1 MLVRLGV
8 VACLF
13 WLHFAYATTLKIIN
27 IVPFG
32 SSSVKIL
39 FNQEV
44 KKFKEVSL
52 KNFKSYLELE
62 AILTIPKK
70 HYQFSKQSSITI
82 AQFSPKLARVVISH
96 APKMTYEVKILKDKL
111 YVSIVEKKP
120 LVRHQMAPKPP
131 KHHALKHP
139 TPKPAPKSIKKEAK
153 EKTPIKHAHSKHA
166 HSPLNERS
174 AKKEIPKKEIP
185 KKEILKKEI
194 LKKEILKK
202 EIPKKEI
209 LKKEIPKKEILKKE
223 IPKKE
228 IPKKEILKKE
238 ILKKEI
244 LKKEILKKEIPKKE
258 ILKKEIPKKEILKK
272 EIPKKEIP
280 KKEILKKEI
289 PKKEILKKEILKK
302 EILKKEIPKKEILKK
317 EIPKKEA
324 ENESKNQVFIAE
336 KNDTFI
342 KTKRK
347 KHKKIVLDAGHGGK
361 DCGAM
366 SANLVCEKDIVLE
379 VVKFLHKELKKRGYS
394 VLLTRDKDIYIDLV
408 GRTELAN
415 RKSADLFI
423 SVHANSIPKHS
434 TSNAHGIETY
444 FLSTARSERA
454 RKVAEQ
460 ENKDDVNLM
469 DYFSKSLLLNSLNT
483 QRLIVSNKLAIDVQ
497 YGMLQSIRKN
507 YPDVV
512 DGGVREGPFWVLAGA
527 LMPSI
532 LIEIGYNSH
541 AIESK
546 RIQSKPYQ
554 KILAKGIADGIDSFF
569 SKND

>member
-13 WLHFAYATTLKIIN
+13 WLHFACATTLKIIN

-62 AILTIPKK
+62 AVLTIPKK

-82 AQFSPKLARVVISH
+82 AQFSHKLARVVISH

-120 LVRHQMAPKPP
+120 LIRHQMAPKPP

-139 TPKPAPKSIKKEAK
+139 TPKPTPKPIKKEAKEAK
-153 EKTPIKHAHSKHA
+153 EKTPTKHAHSKHA
-166 HSPLNERS
+166 HPPLNERS
-174 AKKEIPKKEIP
+174 AKKEIPKKE
-185 KKEILKKEI
+185 
-194 LKKEILKK
+194 
-202 EIPKKEI
+202 
-209 LKKEIPKKEILKKE
+209 
-223 IPKKE
+223 
-228 IPKKEILKKE
+228 
-238 ILKKEI
+238 
-244 LKKEILKKEIPKKE
+244 
-258 ILKKEIPKKEILKK
+258 
-272 EIPKKEIP
+272 
-280 KKEILKKEI
+280 
-289 PKKEILKKEILKK
+289 
-302 EILKKEIPKKEILKK
+302 
-317 EIPKKEA
+317 A
-324 ENESKNQVFIAE
+324 ENEGKNQVFIAE
-336 KNDTFI
+336 KNDAFI

-415 RKSADLFI
+415 KKGADLFI
-423 SVHANSIPKHS
+423 SVHANSIPKRS
-434 TSNAHGIETY
+434 ISNAHGIETY

>member
-8 VACLF
+8 VACLL

-70 HYQFSKQSSITI
+70 HYQFSKQSFITI
-82 AQFSPKLARVVISH
+82 AQFSPKLVRVVISH
-96 APKMTYEVKILKDKL
+96 APKMTYEIKILKDKL

-139 TPKPAPKSIKKEAK
+139 TPKSIKKEAK
-153 EKTPIKHAHSKHA
+153 EKTPTKHVCSKHT
-166 HSPLNERS
+166 HSQLNDRS

-185 KKEILKKEI
+185 KKEI
-194 LKKEILKK
+194 
-202 EIPKKEI
+202 P
-209 LKKEIPKKEILKKE
+209 KKE

-228 IPKKEILKKE
+228 IPKKEI
-238 ILKKEI
+238 
-244 LKKEILKKEIPKKE
+244 P
-258 ILKKEIPKKEILKK
+258 
-272 EIPKKEIP
+272 
-280 KKEILKKEI
+280 
-289 PKKEILKKEILKK
+289 
-302 EILKKEIPKKEILKK
+302 KK

-342 KTKRK
+342 KTKHK

-415 RKSADLFI
+415 KKGADLFI
-423 SVHANSIPKHS
+423 SVHANSIPKRS

>member
-13 WLHFAYATTLKIIN
+13 WLHYAYATTLKITN

-32 SSSVKIL
+32 SSSVKMV

-62 AILTIPKK
+62 AVLTIPKK
-70 HYQFSKQSSITI
+70 HYQFSKQSFITI
-82 AQFSPKLARVVISH
+82 AQFSPKLARVVIGY

-111 YVSIVEKKP
+111 YVSIMEKKP
-120 LVRHQMAPKPP
+120 LIRHQMAPKPP
-131 KHHALKHP
+131 KHHALKHTTPKP
-139 TPKPAPKSIKKEAK
+139 TPKPIKKETKEVK
-153 EKTPIKHAHSKHA
+153 EKTPTKHAHSKHA

-174 AKKEIPKKEIP
+174 AKKEIPKKE
-185 KKEILKKEI
+185 
-194 LKKEILKK
+194 
-202 EIPKKEI
+202 
-209 LKKEIPKKEILKKE
+209 
-223 IPKKE
+223 
-228 IPKKEILKKE
+228 
-238 ILKKEI
+238 
-244 LKKEILKKEIPKKE
+244 
-258 ILKKEIPKKEILKK
+258 
-272 EIPKKEIP
+272 
-280 KKEILKKEI
+280 
-289 PKKEILKKEILKK
+289 
-302 EILKKEIPKKEILKK
+302 
-317 EIPKKEA
+317 A
-324 ENESKNQVFIAE
+324 ENESKNQIFIAE
-336 KNDTFI
+336 KNDTWI

-347 KHKKIVLDAGHGGK
+347 KHKRIVLDAGHGGK

-408 GRTELAN
+408 ARTELAN
-415 RKSADLFI
+415 KKSADLFI
-423 SVHANSIPKHS
+423 SVHANSIPKRS

-469 DYFSKSLLLNSLNT
+469 DYFSKSLFLNSLNT

-497 YGMLQSIRKN
+497 YGMLQSVRKN

>member
-13 WLHFAYATTLKIIN
+13 WLHFACAKTLKIIS

-96 APKMTYEVKILKDKL
+96 APKMTYEIKVLKDKL
-111 YVSIVEKKP
+111 YISIVEKKP
-120 LVRHQMAPKPP
+120 LIRHQMALKPP
-131 KHHALKHP
+131 KHHALKHQTPKP
-139 TPKPAPKSIKKEAK
+139 TPKPIKKEAK
-153 EKTPIKHAHSKHA
+153 KSKETKEKTPTKHAHSKHA

-185 KKEILKKEI
+185 
-194 LKKEILKK
+194 
-202 EIPKKEI
+202 
-209 LKKEIPKKEILKKE
+209 
-223 IPKKE
+223 
-228 IPKKEILKKE
+228 
-238 ILKKEI
+238 
-244 LKKEILKKEIPKKE
+244 
-258 ILKKEIPKKEILKK
+258 
-272 EIPKKEIP
+272 
-280 KKEILKKEI
+280 
-289 PKKEILKKEILKK
+289 
-302 EILKKEIPKKEILKK
+302 KK

>member
-13 WLHFAYATTLKIIN
+13 WLHFACATTLKIIN

-32 SSSVKIL
+32 SSSVKIS
-39 FNQEV
+39 FNQEI

-120 LVRHQMAPKPP
+120 LIRHQMVPKPP

-153 EKTPIKHAHSKHA
+153 EIKEKTPTKHAHSKHA
-166 HSPLNERS
+166 HSQLNERS
-174 AKKEIPKKEIP
+174 TKKEIPKKEV
-185 KKEILKKEI
+185 
-194 LKKEILKK
+194 
-202 EIPKKEI
+202 
-209 LKKEIPKKEILKKE
+209 
-223 IPKKE
+223 
-228 IPKKEILKKE
+228 
-238 ILKKEI
+238 
-244 LKKEILKKEIPKKE
+244 
-258 ILKKEIPKKEILKK
+258 
-272 EIPKKEIP
+272 
-280 KKEILKKEI
+280 
-289 PKKEILKKEILKK
+289 
-302 EILKKEIPKKEILKK
+302 
-317 EIPKKEA
+317 

-336 KNDTFI
+336 KNDVFI
-342 KTKRK
+342 KIKRK

-408 GRTELAN
+408 ARTELAN
-415 RKSADLFI
+415 KKSADLFI
-423 SVHANSIPKHS
+423 SVHANSIPKRS

-460 ENKDDVNLM
+460 ENKDNVNLM

-512 DGGVREGPFWVLAGA
+512 DGGVREGPFWVLVGA

>member
-13 WLHFAYATTLKIIN
+13 WLHFAYATTLKITN

-32 SSSVKIL
+32 SSSVKMV

-44 KKFKEVSL
+44 KKFKEVPL

-70 HYQFSKQSSITI
+70 HYQFSKQSFITI
-82 AQFSPKLARVVISH
+82 AQFSPKLARVVIGY
-96 APKMTYEVKILKDKL
+96 APKMTYEIKILKNKL

-120 LVRHQMAPKPP
+120 LIRHQITPKPP
-131 KHHALKHP
+131 KHHALKHTMPKP
-139 TPKPAPKSIKKEAK
+139 TPKPIKKEAK
-153 EKTPIKHAHSKHA
+153 EVKEKTPTKHAHLKHA

-174 AKKEIPKKEIP
+174 A
-185 KKEILKKEI
+185 
-194 LKKEILKK
+194 
-202 EIPKKEI
+202 
-209 LKKEIPKKEILKKE
+209 
-223 IPKKE
+223 
-228 IPKKEILKKE
+228 
-238 ILKKEI
+238 
-244 LKKEILKKEIPKKE
+244 
-258 ILKKEIPKKEILKK
+258 
-272 EIPKKEIP
+272 
-280 KKEILKKEI
+280 
-289 PKKEILKKEILKK
+289 
-302 EILKKEIPKKEILKK
+302 KK

-408 GRTELAN
+408 ARTELAN
-415 RKSADLFI
+415 KKGADLFI
-423 SVHANSIPKHS
+423 SVHANSIPKRS

-469 DYFSKSLLLNSLNT
+469 DYFSKSLFLNSLNT

-497 YGMLQSIRKN
+497 YGMLQSVRKN

>member
-13 WLHFAYATTLKIIN
+13 WLHYAYATTLKITN

-32 SSSVKIL
+32 SSSVRIS

-70 HYQFSKQSSITI
+70 HYQFSKQSFITI
-82 AQFSPKLARVVISH
+82 AQFSPKLARVVIGY

-111 YVSIVEKKP
+111 YVSIMEKKP
-120 LVRHQMAPKPP
+120 LIRHQMVLKPP
-131 KHHALKHP
+131 KHHALKHQTPKP
-139 TPKPAPKSIKKEAK
+139 TPKPIKKEAK
-153 EKTPIKHAHSKHA
+153 KTKEKTSTKHAHSKHA

-174 AKKEIPKKEIP
+174 AKKEIPKKE
-185 KKEILKKEI
+185 
-194 LKKEILKK
+194 
-202 EIPKKEI
+202 
-209 LKKEIPKKEILKKE
+209 
-223 IPKKE
+223 
-228 IPKKEILKKE
+228 
-238 ILKKEI
+238 
-244 LKKEILKKEIPKKE
+244 
-258 ILKKEIPKKEILKK
+258 
-272 EIPKKEIP
+272 
-280 KKEILKKEI
+280 
-289 PKKEILKKEILKK
+289 
-302 EILKKEIPKKEILKK
+302 
-317 EIPKKEA
+317 A
-324 ENESKNQVFIAE
+324 ENESKNPIFIAE
-336 KNDTFI
+336 KNDTWI

-408 GRTELAN
+408 ARTELAN
-415 RKSADLFI
+415 KKGADLFI
-423 SVHANSIPKHS
+423 SVHANSIPKRS

-469 DYFSKSLLLNSLNT
+469 DYFSKSLFLNSLNT

-497 YGMLQSIRKN
+497 YGMLQSVRKN

>member
-13 WLHFAYATTLKIIN
+13 WLHFAYATTLKITN

-32 SSSVKIL
+32 SSSVKMV

-44 KKFKEVSL
+44 KKFKEVPL

-70 HYQFSKQSSITI
+70 HYQFSKQSFITI
-82 AQFSPKLARVVISH
+82 AQFSPKLARVVIGY
-96 APKMTYEVKILKDKL
+96 APKMTYEVKILKNKL

-120 LVRHQMAPKPP
+120 LIRHQMAPKPP
-131 KHHALKHP
+131 KHHALKHT
-139 TPKPAPKSIKKEAK
+139 TPKPAPKPIKKEAK
-153 EKTPIKHAHSKHA
+153 EVKEKTPTKHAHSKHA

-174 AKKEIPKKEIP
+174 AKKEIPKKE
-185 KKEILKKEI
+185 
-194 LKKEILKK
+194 
-202 EIPKKEI
+202 
-209 LKKEIPKKEILKKE
+209 
-223 IPKKE
+223 
-228 IPKKEILKKE
+228 
-238 ILKKEI
+238 
-244 LKKEILKKEIPKKE
+244 
-258 ILKKEIPKKEILKK
+258 
-272 EIPKKEIP
+272 
-280 KKEILKKEI
+280 
-289 PKKEILKKEILKK
+289 
-302 EILKKEIPKKEILKK
+302 
-317 EIPKKEA
+317 A
-324 ENESKNQVFIAE
+324 ENESKNPIFIAE

-408 GRTELAN
+408 ARTELAN
-415 RKSADLFI
+415 KKGADLFI
-423 SVHANSIPKHS
+423 SVHANSIPKRS

-469 DYFSKSLLLNSLNT
+469 DYFSKSLFLNSLNT

-497 YGMLQSIRKN
+497 YGMLQSVRKN

-512 DGGVREGPFWVLAGA
+512 DGGVR
-527 LMPSI
+527 
-532 LIEIGYNSH
+532 
-541 AIESK
+541 
-546 RIQSKPYQ
+546 
-554 KILAKGIADGIDSFF
+554 
-569 SKND
+569 

>member
-8 VACLF
+8 VACLL

-44 KKFKEVSL
+44 KKFKEVPL

-62 AILTIPKK
+62 AVLTIPKK

-82 AQFSPKLARVVISH
+82 AQFSPKLARVVISY

-120 LVRHQMAPKPP
+120 LVRHQMVPKPP
-131 KHHALKHP
+131 KHHALNHQ
-139 TPKPAPKSIKKEAK
+139 TPKPVPKSIKKETK

-174 AKKEIPKKEIP
+174 A
-185 KKEILKKEI
+185 
-194 LKKEILKK
+194 
-202 EIPKKEI
+202 
-209 LKKEIPKKEILKKE
+209 
-223 IPKKE
+223 
-228 IPKKEILKKE
+228 
-238 ILKKEI
+238 
-244 LKKEILKKEIPKKE
+244 
-258 ILKKEIPKKEILKK
+258 
-272 EIPKKEIP
+272 
-280 KKEILKKEI
+280 
-289 PKKEILKKEILKK
+289 
-302 EILKKEIPKKEILKK
+302 KK

-408 GRTELAN
+408 ARTELAN
-415 RKSADLFI
+415 KKSADLFI

-469 DYFSKSLLLNSLNT
+469 DYFSKSLFLNSLNT

>member
-8 VACLF
+8 VACLL
-13 WLHFAYATTLKIIN
+13 WLHFAYATTLKITN

-32 SSSVKIL
+32 SSSVKVV
-39 FNQEV
+39 FNQEI

-70 HYQFSKQSSITI
+70 HYQFSKQSFITI
-82 AQFSPKLARVVISH
+82 AQFSPKLARVVIGY

-120 LVRHQMAPKPP
+120 LARHQMVLKPP
-131 KHHALKHP
+131 KHHALKHQ
-139 TPKPAPKSIKKEAK
+139 TPKPAPKPIKKEAK
-153 EKTPIKHAHSKHA
+153 KSKDTKEKTPTKHARSKHA

-185 KKEILKKEI
+185 KKE
-194 LKKEILKK
+194 
-202 EIPKKEI
+202 
-209 LKKEIPKKEILKKE
+209 
-223 IPKKE
+223 
-228 IPKKEILKKE
+228 
-238 ILKKEI
+238 
-244 LKKEILKKEIPKKE
+244 
-258 ILKKEIPKKEILKK
+258 
-272 EIPKKEIP
+272 
-280 KKEILKKEI
+280 
-289 PKKEILKKEILKK
+289 
-302 EILKKEIPKKEILKK
+302 
-317 EIPKKEA
+317 A
-324 ENESKNQVFIAE
+324 ENESKNPIFIAE

-394 VLLTRDKDIYIDLV
+394 VLLTRDKDVYIDLV
-408 GRTELAN
+408 ARTELAN
-415 RKSADLFI
+415 KKGADLFI

>member
-32 SSSVKIL
+32 SSSVKIS
-39 FNQEV
+39 FNQEI

-120 LVRHQMAPKPP
+120 LTRHQMVPKPP

-153 EKTPIKHAHSKHA
+153 EIKEKTPTKHARSKHT
-166 HSPLNERS
+166 HSQLNERS
-174 AKKEIPKKEIP
+174 A
-185 KKEILKKEI
+185 
-194 LKKEILKK
+194 
-202 EIPKKEI
+202 
-209 LKKEIPKKEILKKE
+209 
-223 IPKKE
+223 
-228 IPKKEILKKE
+228 
-238 ILKKEI
+238 
-244 LKKEILKKEIPKKE
+244 
-258 ILKKEIPKKEILKK
+258 
-272 EIPKKEIP
+272 
-280 KKEILKKEI
+280 
-289 PKKEILKKEILKK
+289 
-302 EILKKEIPKKEILKK
+302 KK

-336 KNDTFI
+336 KNDVFI

-366 SANLVCEKDIVLE
+366 SANSVCEKDIVLE

-408 GRTELAN
+408 ARTELAN
-415 RKSADLFI
+415 KKSADLFI
-423 SVHANSIPKHS
+423 SVHANSIPKRS
-434 TSNAHGIETY
+434 ISNAHGIETY

-460 ENKDDVNLM
+460 ENKDNVNLM

>member
-13 WLHFAYATTLKIIN
+13 WLHFACATTLKIIN

-32 SSSVKIL
+32 SSSVKIS
-39 FNQEV
+39 FNQEI

-70 HYQFSKQSSITI
+70 HYQFSKQSFITI

-120 LVRHQMAPKPP
+120 LIRHQMAPKPP

-153 EKTPIKHAHSKHA
+153 EIKEKTPTKHARSKHT
-166 HSPLNERS
+166 HSQLNERS
-174 AKKEIPKKEIP
+174 A
-185 KKEILKKEI
+185 
-194 LKKEILKK
+194 
-202 EIPKKEI
+202 
-209 LKKEIPKKEILKKE
+209 
-223 IPKKE
+223 
-228 IPKKEILKKE
+228 
-238 ILKKEI
+238 
-244 LKKEILKKEIPKKE
+244 
-258 ILKKEIPKKEILKK
+258 
-272 EIPKKEIP
+272 
-280 KKEILKKEI
+280 
-289 PKKEILKKEILKK
+289 
-302 EILKKEIPKKEILKK
+302 KK

-336 KNDTFI
+336 KNDAFI

-408 GRTELAN
+408 ARTELAN
-415 RKSADLFI
+415 KKSADLFI
-423 SVHANSIPKHS
+423 SVHANSIPKRS

-460 ENKDDVNLM
+460 ENKDNVNLM

>member
-70 HYQFSKQSSITI
+70 RYQFSKQSSITI
-82 AQFSPKLARVVISH
+82 AQFSPRLARVVISH

-120 LVRHQMAPKPP
+120 LVRHQMAPKTP

-139 TPKPAPKSIKKEAK
+139 TPKPTPKPIKKETKETK
-153 EKTPIKHAHSKHA
+153 EKTPTKHAHSKHA
-166 HSPLNERS
+166 HSPLNERN
-174 AKKEIPKKEIP
+174 A
-185 KKEILKKEI
+185 KKEILKKE
-194 LKKEILKK
+194 
-202 EIPKKEI
+202 
-209 LKKEIPKKEILKKE
+209 
-223 IPKKE
+223 
-228 IPKKEILKKE
+228 
-238 ILKKEI
+238 
-244 LKKEILKKEIPKKE
+244 
-258 ILKKEIPKKEILKK
+258 
-272 EIPKKEIP
+272 
-280 KKEILKKEI
+280 
-289 PKKEILKKEILKK
+289 
-302 EILKKEIPKKEILKK
+302 
-317 EIPKKEA
+317 A
-324 ENESKNQVFIAE
+324 ENEGKNQVFIAE
-336 KNDTFI
+336 KNDAFI

-423 SVHANSIPKHS
+423 SVHANSIPKRS

-497 YGMLQSIRKN
+497 YGMLQSVRKN

>member
-1 MLVRLGV
+1 MRLGV

-13 WLHFAYATTLKIIN
+13 WLHFACATTLKIIN

-32 SSSVKIL
+32 SSSVKIS
-39 FNQEV
+39 FNQEI
-44 KKFKEVSL
+44 KTFKEVSL

-120 LVRHQMAPKPP
+120 LIRHQMAPKPP

-139 TPKPAPKSIKKEAK
+139 TPKPTPKSIKKEAK
-153 EKTPIKHAHSKHA
+153 EKTPTKHASSKHA
-166 HSPLNERS
+166 HSQLNERS

-185 KKEILKKEI
+185 KKEI
-194 LKKEILKK
+194 
-202 EIPKKEI
+202 
-209 LKKEIPKKEILKKE
+209 
-223 IPKKE
+223 
-228 IPKKEILKKE
+228 
-238 ILKKEI
+238 
-244 LKKEILKKEIPKKE
+244 
-258 ILKKEIPKKEILKK
+258 
-272 EIPKKEIP
+272 
-280 KKEILKKEI
+280 
-289 PKKEILKKEILKK
+289 
-302 EILKKEIPKKEILKK
+302 
-317 EIPKKEA
+317 PKKEA
-324 ENESKNQVFIAE
+324 ENESKNQVFIVE
-336 KNDTFI
+336 KNDAFI
-342 KTKRK
+342 KNKRK

-408 GRTELAN
+408 ARTELAN

-423 SVHANSIPKHS
+423 SVHANSIPKRS

-460 ENKDDVNLM
+460 ENKGNVNLM

>member
-13 WLHFAYATTLKIIN
+13 WLHFAYATTFKIIN

-32 SSSVKIL
+32 SSSVKIS
-39 FNQEV
+39 FNQEI

-120 LVRHQMAPKPP
+120 LAKHQMAPKPP

-153 EKTPIKHAHSKHA
+153 ETKEKTPTKHARSKHA
-166 HSPLNERS
+166 HSQLNERS
-174 AKKEIPKKEIP
+174 AKKEIPKKE
-185 KKEILKKEI
+185 
-194 LKKEILKK
+194 
-202 EIPKKEI
+202 
-209 LKKEIPKKEILKKE
+209 
-223 IPKKE
+223 
-228 IPKKEILKKE
+228 
-238 ILKKEI
+238 
-244 LKKEILKKEIPKKE
+244 
-258 ILKKEIPKKEILKK
+258 
-272 EIPKKEIP
+272 
-280 KKEILKKEI
+280 
-289 PKKEILKKEILKK
+289 
-302 EILKKEIPKKEILKK
+302 
-317 EIPKKEA
+317 A
-324 ENESKNQVFIAE
+324 ENEGKNRVFIAE
-336 KNDTFI
+336 KNDAFI

-415 RKSADLFI
+415 KKSADLFI
-423 SVHANSIPKHS
+423 SVHANSIPKRS

>member
-13 WLHFAYATTLKIIN
+13 WLHFAYATTLKITN

-32 SSSVKIL
+32 SSSVKMV
-39 FNQEV
+39 FNQEI
-44 KKFKEVSL
+44 KKFKEVPL

-62 AILTIPKK
+62 AVLTIPKK
-70 HYQFSKQSSITI
+70 HYQFSKQSFITI
-82 AQFSPKLARVVISH
+82 AQFSPKLVRVVIGY
-96 APKMTYEVKILKDKL
+96 APKMTYEIKILKDKL

-120 LVRHQMAPKPP
+120 LIRHQMVLKPP

-139 TPKPAPKSIKKEAK
+139 TPKPIKKEAKEAK

-174 AKKEIPKKEIP
+174 A
-185 KKEILKKEI
+185 
-194 LKKEILKK
+194 
-202 EIPKKEI
+202 
-209 LKKEIPKKEILKKE
+209 
-223 IPKKE
+223 
-228 IPKKEILKKE
+228 
-238 ILKKEI
+238 
-244 LKKEILKKEIPKKE
+244 
-258 ILKKEIPKKEILKK
+258 
-272 EIPKKEIP
+272 
-280 KKEILKKEI
+280 
-289 PKKEILKKEILKK
+289 
-302 EILKKEIPKKEILKK
+302 KK

-408 GRTELAN
+408 ARTELAN
-415 RKSADLFI
+415 KKSADLFI

-497 YGMLQSIRKN
+497 YGMLQSVRKN

>member
-13 WLHFAYATTLKIIN
+13 WLHFAYATTLKITN

-32 SSSVKIL
+32 SSSVKVV
-39 FNQEV
+39 FNQEI

-62 AILTIPKK
+62 AVLTIPKK
-70 HYQFSKQSSITI
+70 HYQFSKQSFITI
-82 AQFSPKLARVVISH
+82 AQFSPKLARVVIGH
-96 APKMTYEVKILKDKL
+96 APKMTYEIKILKDKL
-111 YVSIVEKKP
+111 YISIVEKKT
-120 LVRHQMAPKPP
+120 LIRHQMVLKPP
-131 KHHALKHP
+131 KHHALKHT
-139 TPKPAPKSIKKEAK
+139 TPKPAPKPIKKEAKEAK
-153 EKTPIKHAHSKHA
+153 EKTPIKHVRSKHT

-185 KKEILKKEI
+185 KKEI
-194 LKKEILKK
+194 
-202 EIPKKEI
+202 
-209 LKKEIPKKEILKKE
+209 
-223 IPKKE
+223 PKKE
-228 IPKKEILKKE
+228 IP
-238 ILKKEI
+238 
-244 LKKEILKKEIPKKE
+244 
-258 ILKKEIPKKEILKK
+258 
-272 EIPKKEIP
+272 
-280 KKEILKKEI
+280 
-289 PKKEILKKEILKK
+289 
-302 EILKKEIPKKEILKK
+302 KK

-408 GRTELAN
+408 ARTELAN
-415 RKSADLFI
+415 KKGADLFI

-497 YGMLQSIRKN
+497 YGMLQSVRKN

>member
-1 MLVRLGV
+1 M
-8 VACLF
+8 
-13 WLHFAYATTLKIIN
+13 HFACATTLKIIN

-39 FNQEV
+39 FNQEI

-82 AQFSPKLARVVISH
+82 AQFSPKLARVVVDY
-96 APKMTYEVKILKDKL
+96 APKMTYEIKILKDKL

-120 LVRHQMAPKPP
+120 LIRHQMAPKPP

-139 TPKPAPKSIKKEAK
+139 TPKPTPKSIKKEAK
-153 EKTPIKHAHSKHA
+153 EVKEKTPTKHARSKHA
-166 HSPLNERS
+166 HSQLNERS
-174 AKKEIPKKEIP
+174 A
-185 KKEILKKEI
+185 
-194 LKKEILKK
+194 
-202 EIPKKEI
+202 
-209 LKKEIPKKEILKKE
+209 
-223 IPKKE
+223 
-228 IPKKEILKKE
+228 
-238 ILKKEI
+238 
-244 LKKEILKKEIPKKE
+244 
-258 ILKKEIPKKEILKK
+258 
-272 EIPKKEIP
+272 
-280 KKEILKKEI
+280 
-289 PKKEILKKEILKK
+289 
-302 EILKKEIPKKEILKK
+302 KK

-324 ENESKNQVFIAE
+324 ENESKNQVLIAE
-336 KNDTFI
+336 KNDASI

-408 GRTELAN
+408 ARTELAN
-415 RKSADLFI
+415 KKSADLFI
-423 SVHANSIPKHS
+423 SVHANSIPKRS

-469 DYFSKSLLLNSLNT
+469 DYFSRSLLLNSLNT
-483 QRLIVSNKLAIDVQ
+483 QRLIISNKLAIDVQ

>member
-1 MLVRLGV
+1 M
-8 VACLF
+8 
-13 WLHFAYATTLKIIN
+13 HFACATTLKIIN

-32 SSSVKIL
+32 SSSVKIS
-39 FNQEV
+39 FNQEI

-120 LVRHQMAPKPP
+120 LSRHQMAPKPP
-131 KHHALKHP
+131 KHRTLKHP

-153 EKTPIKHAHSKHA
+153 EKTPTKHAHSKHT
-166 HSPLNERS
+166 HSQLNERS

-185 KKEILKKEI
+185 
-194 LKKEILKK
+194 
-202 EIPKKEI
+202 
-209 LKKEIPKKEILKKE
+209 
-223 IPKKE
+223 
-228 IPKKEILKKE
+228 
-238 ILKKEI
+238 
-244 LKKEILKKEIPKKE
+244 
-258 ILKKEIPKKEILKK
+258 
-272 EIPKKEIP
+272 
-280 KKEILKKEI
+280 
-289 PKKEILKKEILKK
+289 
-302 EILKKEIPKKEILKK
+302 KK

-342 KTKRK
+342 KNKRK

-408 GRTELAN
+408 ARTELAN
-415 RKSADLFI
+415 KKSADLFI
-423 SVHANSIPKHS
+423 SVHANSIPKRS

-460 ENKDDVNLM
+460 ENKDNVNLM

>member
-1 MLVRLGV
+1 M
-8 VACLF
+8 
-13 WLHFAYATTLKIIN
+13 HFAYATTLKIIN

-32 SSSVKIL
+32 SSSVKIS
-39 FNQEV
+39 FNQEI

-70 HYQFSKQSSITI
+70 HYQFSKQSFITI
-82 AQFSPKLARVVISH
+82 VQFSPKLARVVISH

-120 LVRHQMAPKPP
+120 LIRHQMVPKPP

-139 TPKPAPKSIKKEAK
+139 TPKPVPKSIKKEAK
-153 EKTPIKHAHSKHA
+153 EKTPTKYARSKHA
-166 HSPLNERS
+166 HSQLNERS

-185 KKEILKKEI
+185 KKEI
-194 LKKEILKK
+194 
-202 EIPKKEI
+202 P
-209 LKKEIPKKEILKKE
+209 
-223 IPKKE
+223 
-228 IPKKEILKKE
+228 
-238 ILKKEI
+238 
-244 LKKEILKKEIPKKE
+244 
-258 ILKKEIPKKEILKK
+258 
-272 EIPKKEIP
+272 
-280 KKEILKKEI
+280 
-289 PKKEILKKEILKK
+289 
-302 EILKKEIPKKEILKK
+302 KK

-408 GRTELAN
+408 ARTELAN
-415 RKSADLFI
+415 KKSADLFI
-423 SVHANSIPKHS
+423 SVHANSIPKRS

-460 ENKDDVNLM
+460 ENKDNVNLM

-497 YGMLQSIRKN
+497 YSMLQSIRKN

>member
-8 VACLF
+8 VACLL

-32 SSSVKIL
+32 SSSVKMV

-44 KKFKEVSL
+44 KKFKEVPL

-62 AILTIPKK
+62 AVLTIPKK
-70 HYQFSKQSSITI
+70 HYQFSKQSFITI
-82 AQFSPKLARVVISH
+82 AQFSPKLVRVVIGY

-120 LVRHQMAPKPP
+120 LTRHQMALKPP
-131 KHHALKHP
+131 KHHVLKHQ

-153 EKTPIKHAHSKHA
+153 EAKEKTPTKHVHSKHAHSKHA
-166 HSPLNERS
+166 HPPLNERN
-174 AKKEIPKKEIP
+174 A
-185 KKEILKKEI
+185 
-194 LKKEILKK
+194 
-202 EIPKKEI
+202 
-209 LKKEIPKKEILKKE
+209 
-223 IPKKE
+223 
-228 IPKKEILKKE
+228 
-238 ILKKEI
+238 
-244 LKKEILKKEIPKKE
+244 
-258 ILKKEIPKKEILKK
+258 
-272 EIPKKEIP
+272 
-280 KKEILKKEI
+280 
-289 PKKEILKKEILKK
+289 
-302 EILKKEIPKKEILKK
+302 KK

-324 ENESKNQVFIAE
+324 ENESKNQVFIIE

-408 GRTELAN
+408 ARTELAN
-415 RKSADLFI
+415 KKSADLFI
-423 SVHANSIPKHS
+423 SVHANSIPKRS

-469 DYFSKSLLLNSLNT
+469 DYFSKSLFLNSLNT

-497 YGMLQSIRKN
+497 YGMLQSVRKN

>member
-1 MLVRLGV
+1 M
-8 VACLF
+8 
-13 WLHFAYATTLKIIN
+13 HFACATTLKITN

-39 FNQEV
+39 FNQEI

-96 APKMTYEVKILKDKL
+96 APKMTYEIKILKDKL

-120 LVRHQMAPKPP
+120 LIRHQMAPKTP

-139 TPKPAPKSIKKEAK
+139 TPKPTPKPIKKEAKEAK
-153 EKTPIKHAHSKHA
+153 EKTPTKHAHSKHT
-166 HSPLNERS
+166 HSPSNERS
-174 AKKEIPKKEIP
+174 AKKEI
-185 KKEILKKEI
+185 LKKEA
-194 LKKEILKK
+194 K
-202 EIPKKEI
+202 
-209 LKKEIPKKEILKKE
+209 
-223 IPKKE
+223 
-228 IPKKEILKKE
+228 
-238 ILKKEI
+238 
-244 LKKEILKKEIPKKE
+244 
-258 ILKKEIPKKEILKK
+258 
-272 EIPKKEIP
+272 
-280 KKEILKKEI
+280 
-289 PKKEILKKEILKK
+289 
-302 EILKKEIPKKEILKK
+302 
-317 EIPKKEA
+317 
-324 ENESKNQVFIAE
+324 NEDKNQVFIAE
-336 KNDTFI
+336 KNDAFI

>member
-8 VACLF
+8 VACLL
-13 WLHFAYATTLKIIN
+13 WLHFAYATTLKITN

-32 SSSVKIL
+32 SSSVKIS

-62 AILTIPKK
+62 AVLTIPKK

-82 AQFSPKLARVVISH
+82 AQFSPKLARVVIGY
-96 APKMTYEVKILKDKL
+96 APKMTYEIKILKDKL

-120 LVRHQMAPKPP
+120 LIRHQMVLKPP
-131 KHHALKHP
+131 KHHAPKHTTPKP
-139 TPKPAPKSIKKEAK
+139 TPKPIKKEAKKSKETK
-153 EKTPIKHAHSKHA
+153 EKTPIKHARSKHA

-174 AKKEIPKKEIP
+174 AKKEIPKKE
-185 KKEILKKEI
+185 L
-194 LKKEILKK
+194 
-202 EIPKKEI
+202 
-209 LKKEIPKKEILKKE
+209 
-223 IPKKE
+223 
-228 IPKKEILKKE
+228 
-238 ILKKEI
+238 
-244 LKKEILKKEIPKKE
+244 
-258 ILKKEIPKKEILKK
+258 
-272 EIPKKEIP
+272 
-280 KKEILKKEI
+280 
-289 PKKEILKKEILKK
+289 
-302 EILKKEIPKKEILKK
+302 
-317 EIPKKEA
+317 
-324 ENESKNQVFIAE
+324 ENESKNPIFIAE

-434 TSNAHGIETY
+434 TFNAHGIETY

-460 ENKDDVNLM
+460 ENRDDVNLM

-497 YGMLQSIRKN
+497 YGMLQSVRKN

>member
-1 MLVRLGV
+1 MRLGV

-32 SSSVKIL
+32 SSSVKIS
-39 FNQEV
+39 FNQEI

-120 LVRHQMAPKPP
+120 LSRHQMTPKPP

-139 TPKPAPKSIKKEAK
+139 TPKPAHKSIKKETKEIK
-153 EKTPIKHAHSKHA
+153 EKTPTKHARSKHTY
-166 HSPLNERS
+166 SQLNERS
-174 AKKEIPKKEIP
+174 AKKEIPKKE
-185 KKEILKKEI
+185 
-194 LKKEILKK
+194 
-202 EIPKKEI
+202 
-209 LKKEIPKKEILKKE
+209 
-223 IPKKE
+223 
-228 IPKKEILKKE
+228 
-238 ILKKEI
+238 
-244 LKKEILKKEIPKKE
+244 
-258 ILKKEIPKKEILKK
+258 
-272 EIPKKEIP
+272 
-280 KKEILKKEI
+280 
-289 PKKEILKKEILKK
+289 
-302 EILKKEIPKKEILKK
+302 
-317 EIPKKEA
+317 A
-324 ENESKNQVFIAE
+324 ENEGKNQVFIAE
-336 KNDTFI
+336 KNDAFI

-408 GRTELAN
+408 ARTELAN
-415 RKSADLFI
+415 KKSADLFI
-423 SVHANSIPKHS
+423 SVHANSIPKRS

-460 ENKDDVNLM
+460 ENKDNVNLM

>member
-1 MLVRLGV
+1 M
-8 VACLF
+8 
-13 WLHFAYATTLKIIN
+13 HFACATTLKITN

-32 SSSVKIL
+32 SSSVKVV
-39 FNQEV
+39 FNQEI

-62 AILTIPKK
+62 AVLTIPKK
-70 HYQFSKQSSITI
+70 HYQFSKQSFITI
-82 AQFSPKLARVVISH
+82 AQFSPKLARVVIGY
-96 APKMTYEVKILKDKL
+96 APKMTYEVKTLKDKL

-120 LVRHQMAPKPP
+120 LIRHQMVLKPP
-131 KHHALKHP
+131 KHHALKHTTPKP
-139 TPKPAPKSIKKEAK
+139 TPKPIKKEAK
-153 EKTPIKHAHSKHA
+153 KSKETKEKTPTKHAHSKHA

-174 AKKEIPKKEIP
+174 T
-185 KKEILKKEI
+185 
-194 LKKEILKK
+194 
-202 EIPKKEI
+202 
-209 LKKEIPKKEILKKE
+209 
-223 IPKKE
+223 
-228 IPKKEILKKE
+228 
-238 ILKKEI
+238 
-244 LKKEILKKEIPKKE
+244 
-258 ILKKEIPKKEILKK
+258 
-272 EIPKKEIP
+272 
-280 KKEILKKEI
+280 
-289 PKKEILKKEILKK
+289 
-302 EILKKEIPKKEILKK
+302 KKEILKK

-342 KTKRK
+342 KTKHK

-408 GRTELAN
+408 ARTELAN
-415 RKSADLFI
+415 KKSADLFI

-497 YGMLQSIRKN
+497 YGMLQSVRKN

>member
-1 MLVRLGV
+1 M
-8 VACLF
+8 
-13 WLHFAYATTLKIIN
+13 HFACATTLKIIN

-120 LVRHQMAPKPP
+120 LNKHQMAPNPP

-153 EKTPIKHAHSKHA
+153 EKTPTKHAHSKHA

-174 AKKEIPKKEIP
+174 AKKEI
-185 KKEILKKEI
+185 LKKEI
-194 LKKEILKK
+194 LKKE
-202 EIPKKEI
+202 
-209 LKKEIPKKEILKKE
+209 
-223 IPKKE
+223 
-228 IPKKEILKKE
+228 
-238 ILKKEI
+238 
-244 LKKEILKKEIPKKE
+244 
-258 ILKKEIPKKEILKK
+258 
-272 EIPKKEIP
+272 
-280 KKEILKKEI
+280 
-289 PKKEILKKEILKK
+289 
-302 EILKKEIPKKEILKK
+302 
-317 EIPKKEA
+317 A
-324 ENESKNQVFIAE
+324 ENEGKNQVFIAE
-336 KNDTFI
+336 KNDAFI

-366 SANLVCEKDIVLE
+366 STNLVCEKDIVLE

-408 GRTELAN
+408 ARTELAN

>member
-13 WLHFAYATTLKIIN
+13 WLHFAYATTLKITN

-32 SSSVKIL
+32 SSSVKIS

-44 KKFKEVSL
+44 KKFKEVPL

-62 AILTIPKK
+62 AVLTIPKK

-111 YVSIVEKKP
+111 YVSVVEKKP
-120 LVRHQMAPKPP
+120 LVRHQMVLKPP
-131 KHHALKHP
+131 KHQTLKHP
-139 TPKPAPKSIKKEAK
+139 TPKPTPKSIKKEAK

-174 AKKEIPKKEIP
+174 AKKEI
-185 KKEILKKEI
+185 LKKEI
-194 LKKEILKK
+194 L
-202 EIPKKEI
+202 
-209 LKKEIPKKEILKKE
+209 
-223 IPKKE
+223 
-228 IPKKEILKKE
+228 
-238 ILKKEI
+238 
-244 LKKEILKKEIPKKE
+244 
-258 ILKKEIPKKEILKK
+258 
-272 EIPKKEIP
+272 
-280 KKEILKKEI
+280 
-289 PKKEILKKEILKK
+289 
-302 EILKKEIPKKEILKK
+302 
-317 EIPKKEA
+317 KKEA

-336 KNDTFI
+336 KNDAFS

-497 YGMLQSIRKN
+497 YGMLQSVRKN

>member
-13 WLHFAYATTLKIIN
+13 WLHFAYATTLKITN

-32 SSSVKIL
+32 SSSVKMV

-44 KKFKEVSL
+44 KKFKEVPL

-62 AILTIPKK
+62 AVLTIPKK
-70 HYQFSKQSSITI
+70 HYQFSKKSFITI
-82 AQFSPKLARVVISH
+82 AQFSPKLARVVIGY

-120 LVRHQMAPKPP
+120 LIRHQMVLKPP
-131 KHHALKHP
+131 KHHAPKHT
-139 TPKPAPKSIKKEAK
+139 TPKPAPKPIKKEAKKSKEAK
-153 EKTPIKHAHSKHA
+153 EKTPTKHAHSKHA
-166 HSPLNERS
+166 HSPLNERN
-174 AKKEIPKKEIP
+174 A
-185 KKEILKKEI
+185 
-194 LKKEILKK
+194 
-202 EIPKKEI
+202 
-209 LKKEIPKKEILKKE
+209 
-223 IPKKE
+223 
-228 IPKKEILKKE
+228 
-238 ILKKEI
+238 
-244 LKKEILKKEIPKKE
+244 
-258 ILKKEIPKKEILKK
+258 
-272 EIPKKEIP
+272 
-280 KKEILKKEI
+280 
-289 PKKEILKKEILKK
+289 
-302 EILKKEIPKKEILKK
+302 KK

-324 ENESKNQVFIAE
+324 ENESKNPIFIAE

-408 GRTELAN
+408 ARTELAN
-415 RKSADLFI
+415 KKGADLFI
-423 SVHANSIPKHS
+423 SVHANSIPKRS

-469 DYFSKSLLLNSLNT
+469 DYFSKSLFLNSLNT

-497 YGMLQSIRKN
+497 YGMLQSVRKN

>member
-1 MLVRLGV
+1 M
-8 VACLF
+8 
-13 WLHFAYATTLKIIN
+13 HFACATTLKIIN

-32 SSSVKIL
+32 SSSVKIS
-39 FNQEV
+39 FNQEI

-96 APKMTYEVKILKDKL
+96 AHKMTYEVKILKDKL

-120 LVRHQMAPKPP
+120 LIRHQMAPKPP

-153 EKTPIKHAHSKHA
+153 EIKEKTPTKHARSKHV
-166 HSPLNERS
+166 HSQWNERS
-174 AKKEIPKKEIP
+174 A
-185 KKEILKKEI
+185 
-194 LKKEILKK
+194 
-202 EIPKKEI
+202 
-209 LKKEIPKKEILKKE
+209 
-223 IPKKE
+223 
-228 IPKKEILKKE
+228 
-238 ILKKEI
+238 
-244 LKKEILKKEIPKKE
+244 
-258 ILKKEIPKKEILKK
+258 
-272 EIPKKEIP
+272 
-280 KKEILKKEI
+280 
-289 PKKEILKKEILKK
+289 
-302 EILKKEIPKKEILKK
+302 KK

-336 KNDTFI
+336 KNDASI

-408 GRTELAN
+408 ARTELAN
-415 RKSADLFI
+415 KKSADLFI
-423 SVHANSIPKHS
+423 SVHANSIPKRS
-434 TSNAHGIETY
+434 ISNAHGIETY

-497 YGMLQSIRKN
+497 YGMLQSVRKN

>member
-13 WLHFAYATTLKIIN
+13 WLHFACATTLKIIN

-32 SSSVKIL
+32 SSSVKIS
-39 FNQEV
+39 FNQEI

-70 HYQFSKQSSITI
+70 HYQFSKQSFITI

-120 LVRHQMAPKPP
+120 LSRHQMTPKPP

-153 EKTPIKHAHSKHA
+153 EIKEKTPTKHARSKHT
-166 HSPLNERS
+166 HSQLNERS
-174 AKKEIPKKEIP
+174 AKKEIPKKE
-185 KKEILKKEI
+185 
-194 LKKEILKK
+194 
-202 EIPKKEI
+202 
-209 LKKEIPKKEILKKE
+209 
-223 IPKKE
+223 
-228 IPKKEILKKE
+228 
-238 ILKKEI
+238 
-244 LKKEILKKEIPKKE
+244 
-258 ILKKEIPKKEILKK
+258 
-272 EIPKKEIP
+272 
-280 KKEILKKEI
+280 
-289 PKKEILKKEILKK
+289 
-302 EILKKEIPKKEILKK
+302 
-317 EIPKKEA
+317 A
-324 ENESKNQVFIAE
+324 ENEGKNQVFIAE

-408 GRTELAN
+408 ARTELAN
-415 RKSADLFI
+415 KKSADLFI
-423 SVHANSIPKHS
+423 SVHANSIPKRS

-460 ENKDDVNLM
+460 ENKDNVNLM

>member
-1 MLVRLGV
+1 MV
-8 VACLF
+8 
-13 WLHFAYATTLKIIN
+13 
-27 IVPFG
+27 
-32 SSSVKIL
+32 
-39 FNQEV
+39 FNQEI
-44 KKFKEVSL
+44 KKFKEVPL

-70 HYQFSKQSSITI
+70 HYQFSKQSFITI
-82 AQFSPKLARVVISH
+82 AQFSPKLARVVIGY
-96 APKMTYEVKILKDKL
+96 APKMTYEIKILKNKL
-111 YVSIVEKKP
+111 YVSIMEKKP
-120 LVRHQMAPKPP
+120 LIRHQMTPKPS
-131 KHHALKHP
+131 KHDALKHQVPKP
-139 TPKPAPKSIKKEAK
+139 TPKPIKKETK
-153 EKTPIKHAHSKHA
+153 EKTTKHARSKHA
-166 HSPLNERS
+166 HSPLNERN

-185 KKEILKKEI
+185 KKEI
-194 LKKEILKK
+194 
-202 EIPKKEI
+202 
-209 LKKEIPKKEILKKE
+209 
-223 IPKKE
+223 PKKE
-228 IPKKEILKKE
+228 IP
-238 ILKKEI
+238 
-244 LKKEILKKEIPKKE
+244 
-258 ILKKEIPKKEILKK
+258 
-272 EIPKKEIP
+272 
-280 KKEILKKEI
+280 
-289 PKKEILKKEILKK
+289 
-302 EILKKEIPKKEILKK
+302 KK

-324 ENESKNQVFIAE
+324 ENESKNQIFIAE
-336 KNDTFI
+336 KNDTWI

-408 GRTELAN
+408 ARTELAN
-415 RKSADLFI
+415 KKSADLFI
-423 SVHANSIPKHS
+423 SVHANSIPKRS

-469 DYFSKSLLLNSLNT
+469 DYFSKSLFLNSLNT

-497 YGMLQSIRKN
+497 YGMLQSVRKN

>member
-1 MLVRLGV
+1 M
-8 VACLF
+8 
-13 WLHFAYATTLKIIN
+13 HFACATTLKITN

-39 FNQEV
+39 FNQEI
-44 KKFKEVSL
+44 KKFKEVPL

-70 HYQFSKQSSITI
+70 HYQFSKQSFITI
-82 AQFSPKLARVVISH
+82 AQFSPKLARVVIGY
-96 APKMTYEVKILKDKL
+96 APKMTYEIKILKDKL

-120 LVRHQMAPKPP
+120 LIRHQMALKPP
-131 KHHALKHP
+131 KHHALKHQ
-139 TPKPAPKSIKKEAK
+139 TPKPVPKSIKKEAK
-153 EKTPIKHAHSKHA
+153 KSKENKEKTPIKHVHSKHA

-174 AKKEIPKKEIP
+174 AKKEIPKKEFP
-185 KKEILKKEI
+185 KKEF
-194 LKKEILKK
+194 
-202 EIPKKEI
+202 PKKEF
-209 LKKEIPKKEILKKE
+209 
-223 IPKKE
+223 
-228 IPKKEILKKE
+228 
-238 ILKKEI
+238 
-244 LKKEILKKEIPKKE
+244 
-258 ILKKEIPKKEILKK
+258 
-272 EIPKKEIP
+272 
-280 KKEILKKEI
+280 
-289 PKKEILKKEILKK
+289 
-302 EILKKEIPKKEILKK
+302 
-317 EIPKKEA
+317 PKKEA

-394 VLLTRDKDIYIDLV
+394 VLLTRDKDVYIDLV

>member
-1 MLVRLGV
+1 M
-8 VACLF
+8 
-13 WLHFAYATTLKIIN
+13 HFAYATTLKIIN

-32 SSSVKIL
+32 SSSVKIS
-39 FNQEV
+39 FNQEI

-70 HYQFSKQSSITI
+70 HYQFSKQSFITI

-120 LVRHQMAPKPP
+120 LTRHQMAPKPP
-131 KHHALKHP
+131 KHRTLKHP

-153 EKTPIKHAHSKHA
+153 EIKEKTPTKHARSKHT
-166 HSPLNERS
+166 HSQLNERS
-174 AKKEIPKKEIP
+174 A
-185 KKEILKKEI
+185 
-194 LKKEILKK
+194 
-202 EIPKKEI
+202 
-209 LKKEIPKKEILKKE
+209 
-223 IPKKE
+223 
-228 IPKKEILKKE
+228 
-238 ILKKEI
+238 
-244 LKKEILKKEIPKKE
+244 
-258 ILKKEIPKKEILKK
+258 
-272 EIPKKEIP
+272 
-280 KKEILKKEI
+280 
-289 PKKEILKKEILKK
+289 
-302 EILKKEIPKKEILKK
+302 KK

-336 KNDTFI
+336 KNDAFI
-342 KTKRK
+342 KNKRK

-394 VLLTRDKDIYIDLV
+394 VLLTRDKDIYIGLV
-408 GRTELAN
+408 ARTELAN
-415 RKSADLFI
+415 KKSADLFI
-423 SVHANSIPKHS
+423 SVHANSIPKRS

-460 ENKDDVNLM
+460 ENKDNVNLM

-507 YPDVV
+507 YPDVL

>member
-32 SSSVKIL
+32 SSSVKIS
-39 FNQEV
+39 FNQEI

-120 LVRHQMAPKPP
+120 LTKHQMVPKPP
-131 KHHALKHP
+131 KHHVLKHP

-153 EKTPIKHAHSKHA
+153 EIKEKTPTKHARSKHT
-166 HSPLNERS
+166 HSQLNERS
-174 AKKEIPKKEIP
+174 VKKEIPKKG
-185 KKEILKKEI
+185 
-194 LKKEILKK
+194 
-202 EIPKKEI
+202 
-209 LKKEIPKKEILKKE
+209 
-223 IPKKE
+223 
-228 IPKKEILKKE
+228 
-238 ILKKEI
+238 
-244 LKKEILKKEIPKKE
+244 
-258 ILKKEIPKKEILKK
+258 
-272 EIPKKEIP
+272 
-280 KKEILKKEI
+280 
-289 PKKEILKKEILKK
+289 
-302 EILKKEIPKKEILKK
+302 
-317 EIPKKEA
+317 A
-324 ENESKNQVFIAE
+324 ENEGKNQVFIAE
-336 KNDTFI
+336 KNDAFI
-342 KTKRK
+342 KNKRK

-408 GRTELAN
+408 ARTELAN
-415 RKSADLFI
+415 KKSADLFI
-423 SVHANSIPKHS
+423 SVHANSIPKRS

-460 ENKDDVNLM
+460 ENKDNVNLM

>member
-13 WLHFAYATTLKIIN
+13 WLHYAYATTLKITN

-32 SSSVKIL
+32 SSSVKMV
-39 FNQEV
+39 FNQEI
-44 KKFKEVSL
+44 KNFKEVSL

-62 AILTIPKK
+62 AVLTIPKK
-70 HYQFSKQSSITI
+70 HYQFSKQSFITI
-82 AQFSPKLARVVISH
+82 AQFSPKLARVVIGYD
-96 APKMTYEVKILKDKL
+96 PKMTYEVKILKDKL

-120 LVRHQMAPKPP
+120 LIRHQITPKPP
-131 KHHALKHP
+131 KHHALKHQTPKP
-139 TPKPAPKSIKKEAK
+139 TPKPIKKEAK
-153 EKTPIKHAHSKHA
+153 KTKEKTTKHAHSKHA

-174 AKKEIPKKEIP
+174 AKKEIPKKE
-185 KKEILKKEI
+185 
-194 LKKEILKK
+194 
-202 EIPKKEI
+202 
-209 LKKEIPKKEILKKE
+209 
-223 IPKKE
+223 
-228 IPKKEILKKE
+228 
-238 ILKKEI
+238 
-244 LKKEILKKEIPKKE
+244 
-258 ILKKEIPKKEILKK
+258 
-272 EIPKKEIP
+272 
-280 KKEILKKEI
+280 
-289 PKKEILKKEILKK
+289 
-302 EILKKEIPKKEILKK
+302 
-317 EIPKKEA
+317 A

-336 KNDTFI
+336 KNDTSI
-342 KTKRK
+342 KTKHK

-408 GRTELAN
+408 ARTELAN
-415 RKSADLFI
+415 KKSADLFI
-423 SVHANSIPKHS
+423 SVHANSIPKRS

-469 DYFSKSLLLNSLNT
+469 DYFSKSLFLNSLNT

-497 YGMLQSIRKN
+497 YGMLQSVRKN

>member
-32 SSSVKIL
+32 SSSVKIS
-39 FNQEV
+39 FNQEI

-120 LVRHQMAPKPP
+120 LTRHQMAPKPP
-131 KHHALKHP
+131 KHHVLKHP
-139 TPKPAPKSIKKEAK
+139 TPKPAPKSIKKEVKEVK
-153 EKTPIKHAHSKHA
+153 EKTPTKHAHSKHT
-166 HSPLNERS
+166 HSQWNERS
-174 AKKEIPKKEIP
+174 AKKEIPKKE
-185 KKEILKKEI
+185 
-194 LKKEILKK
+194 
-202 EIPKKEI
+202 
-209 LKKEIPKKEILKKE
+209 
-223 IPKKE
+223 
-228 IPKKEILKKE
+228 
-238 ILKKEI
+238 
-244 LKKEILKKEIPKKE
+244 
-258 ILKKEIPKKEILKK
+258 
-272 EIPKKEIP
+272 
-280 KKEILKKEI
+280 
-289 PKKEILKKEILKK
+289 
-302 EILKKEIPKKEILKK
+302 
-317 EIPKKEA
+317 A
-324 ENESKNQVFIAE
+324 ENEGKNQVFIAE
-336 KNDTFI
+336 KNDAFI

-408 GRTELAN
+408 ARTELAN
-415 RKSADLFI
+415 KKSADLFI
-423 SVHANSIPKHS
+423 SVHANSIPKRS

>member
-8 VACLF
+8 VACLL
-13 WLHFAYATTLKIIN
+13 WLHFACATTLKITN

-32 SSSVKIL
+32 SSSVKIV

-62 AILTIPKK
+62 AVLTIPKK
-70 HYQFSKQSSITI
+70 HYQFSKQSFITI
-82 AQFSPKLARVVISH
+82 AQFSPKLARVVISY
-96 APKMTYEVKILKDKL
+96 APKMTYEIKILKDKL

-120 LVRHQMAPKPP
+120 LIRHQMVLKPP
-131 KHHALKHP
+131 KHHALKHQM
-139 TPKPAPKSIKKEAK
+139 PKPAPKPIKKETKKSKETK
-153 EKTPIKHAHSKHA
+153 EKTPTKHAHSKHA

-174 AKKEIPKKEIP
+174 AKKEI
-185 KKEILKKEI
+185 LKKET
-194 LKKEILKK
+194 
-202 EIPKKEI
+202 
-209 LKKEIPKKEILKKE
+209 
-223 IPKKE
+223 
-228 IPKKEILKKE
+228 
-238 ILKKEI
+238 
-244 LKKEILKKEIPKKE
+244 
-258 ILKKEIPKKEILKK
+258 
-272 EIPKKEIP
+272 
-280 KKEILKKEI
+280 
-289 PKKEILKKEILKK
+289 
-302 EILKKEIPKKEILKK
+302 
-317 EIPKKEA
+317 

-336 KNDTFI
+336 KNDTLI

-408 GRTELAN
+408 ARTELAN
-415 RKSADLFI
+415 KKSADLFI

>member
-13 WLHFAYATTLKIIN
+13 WLHFAYATTLKITN

-32 SSSVKIL
+32 SSSVKIS
-39 FNQEV
+39 FNQEI

-82 AQFSPKLARVVISH
+82 AQFSPKLVRVVISH

-120 LVRHQMAPKPP
+120 LAKHQMAPKPP
-131 KHHALKHP
+131 KHHAPKHQMS
-139 TPKPAPKSIKKEAK
+139 KPAPKSIKKEAK
-153 EKTPIKHAHSKHA
+153 ETKEKTPTKHARSKLVHSQW
-166 HSPLNERS
+166 NERN
-174 AKKEIPKKEIP
+174 A
-185 KKEILKKEI
+185 
-194 LKKEILKK
+194 
-202 EIPKKEI
+202 
-209 LKKEIPKKEILKKE
+209 
-223 IPKKE
+223 
-228 IPKKEILKKE
+228 
-238 ILKKEI
+238 
-244 LKKEILKKEIPKKE
+244 
-258 ILKKEIPKKEILKK
+258 
-272 EIPKKEIP
+272 
-280 KKEILKKEI
+280 
-289 PKKEILKKEILKK
+289 
-302 EILKKEIPKKEILKK
+302 KK

-324 ENESKNQVFIAE
+324 ENEGKNQVFIAE
-336 KNDTFI
+336 KNDASI

-408 GRTELAN
+408 ARTELAN
-415 RKSADLFI
+415 KKSADLFI

>member
-13 WLHFAYATTLKIIN
+13 WLHFAYATTLKITN

-32 SSSVKIL
+32 SSSVKMV

-44 KKFKEVSL
+44 KKFKEVPL

-62 AILTIPKK
+62 AVLTIPKK
-70 HYQFSKQSSITI
+70 HYQFSKQSFITI
-82 AQFSPKLARVVISH
+82 AQFSPKLVRVVISH

-120 LVRHQMAPKPP
+120 LIRHQMAPKPP

-139 TPKPAPKSIKKEAK
+139 TPKPTPKSIKKEAKEAKEAK

-174 AKKEIPKKEIP
+174 AKKEIPKKE
-185 KKEILKKEI
+185 
-194 LKKEILKK
+194 
-202 EIPKKEI
+202 
-209 LKKEIPKKEILKKE
+209 
-223 IPKKE
+223 
-228 IPKKEILKKE
+228 
-238 ILKKEI
+238 
-244 LKKEILKKEIPKKE
+244 
-258 ILKKEIPKKEILKK
+258 
-272 EIPKKEIP
+272 
-280 KKEILKKEI
+280 
-289 PKKEILKKEILKK
+289 
-302 EILKKEIPKKEILKK
+302 
-317 EIPKKEA
+317 A

-336 KNDTFI
+336 KNDAFS

>member
-8 VACLF
+8 VACLL
-13 WLHFAYATTLKIIN
+13 WLHFACATTLKITN

-32 SSSVKIL
+32 SSSVKIS

-70 HYQFSKQSSITI
+70 HYQFSKQSFITI
-82 AQFSPKLARVVISH
+82 AQFSPKLARVVIGY

-120 LVRHQMAPKPP
+120 LIRHQMTPKPP

-139 TPKPAPKSIKKEAK
+139 TPKPAPKSIKKEAKEAK

-174 AKKEIPKKEIP
+174 AKKEI
-185 KKEILKKEI
+185 
-194 LKKEILKK
+194 
-202 EIPKKEI
+202 
-209 LKKEIPKKEILKKE
+209 LKKE

-228 IPKKEILKKE
+228 IP
-238 ILKKEI
+238 
-244 LKKEILKKEIPKKE
+244 
-258 ILKKEIPKKEILKK
+258 
-272 EIPKKEIP
+272 
-280 KKEILKKEI
+280 
-289 PKKEILKKEILKK
+289 
-302 EILKKEIPKKEILKK
+302 KK

-336 KNDTFI
+336 KNDAFI

-415 RKSADLFI
+415 KKSADLFI
-423 SVHANSIPKHS
+423 SVHANSIPKRS

-497 YGMLQSIRKN
+497 YGMLQSVRKN

-527 LMPSI
+527 LMPSV